1 MSALA
6 VRPTRA
12 VLTGAGWRAALVV
25 VAAVAVALGTP
36 AWARLPLSAA
46 AVLGVASFFLR
57 RYGRR
62 GLLDVVLVVAGG
74 GLVAL
79 ILLGLLLNVL
89 PTGITAP
96 GWALVV
102 GLLELA
108 VLAFLALFR
117 APVERAAGVR
127 RRLPVAGLA
136 WGVAAAAVLAGAV
149 VYSSASF
156 QATHVQP
163 LAVAAEQHGRTVT
176 VTVTAG
182 DRQGPFRLDLVTA
195 DGRTVVAQDVRVGA
209 DGRYTKRIARPSTR
223 AVLQLV
229 PAAGGA
235 AVRSLILDS
244 SSSDGT
250 TR

>member
-6 VRPTRA
+6 VHPTRA

-25 VAAVAVALGTP
+25 AAALAVALEAP
-36 AWARLPLSAA
+36 AWARLPLSVAA
-46 AVLGVASFFLR
+46 ALGVASFFLR

-79 ILLGLLLNVL
+79 VLLGLLLNVL

-102 GLLELA
+102 GLLELG

-117 APVERAAGVR
+117 SPVERTAGTR
-127 RRLPVAGLA
+127 RRIPVAGLA
-136 WGVAAAAVLAGAV
+136 WGAAAAAVLAGAV
-149 VYSSASF
+149 IYSTASF
-156 QATHVQP
+156 DATHVQP
-163 LAVAAEQHGRTVT
+163 LAIAAEEHGSTADVT
-176 VTVTAG
+176 VSAG
-182 DRQGPFRLDLVTA
+182 DRQGPFRLELVTA
-195 DGRTVVAQDVRVGA
+195 DGRTVLAQDLRVGE
-209 DGRYTKRIARPSTR
+209 DGRWTKRVALPPTR

-229 PAAGGA
+229 PASGGS
-235 AVRSLILDS
+235 AVRSLILDP
-244 SSSDGT
+244 SDGT

>member
-12 VLTGAGWRAALVV
+12 ALTGAGWRAALVV
-25 VAAVAVALGTP
+25 VAAVAVALQTP

-46 AVLGVASFFLR
+46 ALLGVATFVLR
-57 RYGRR
+57 RSGRR
-62 GLLDVVLVVAGG
+62 GMLHVVLVVAGG

-79 ILLGLLLNVL
+79 VLLGLLLNVL

-108 VLAFLALFR
+108 VLAFLTLFR
-117 APVERAAGVR
+117 APVERSAVARRRVPIAGV
-127 RRLPVAGLA
+127 A
-136 WGVAAAAVLAGAV
+136 WGAAAAAVLAGAV
-149 VYSSASF
+149 LYSTASF
-156 QATHVQP
+156 DATHVQP

-176 VTVTAG
+176 VTVSAG

-195 DGRTVVAQDVRVGA
+195 AGRTVIARDISVGA
-209 DGRYTKRIARPSTR
+209 DGRYSKRIALPATR

-229 PAAGGA
+229 PAGGGA
-235 AVRSLILDS
+235 AVRSLILDTS
-244 SSSDGT
+244 SEGT